1 MATPVVIDAEY
12 DGKHFVPDQNVGL
25 SPGQR
30 VRLVS
35 MPATEPTPT
44 SREERL
50 QRYWQMI
57 ERFRNSPIDV
67 SLTDE
72 QLRREHLYEDE

>member
-1 MATPVVIDAEY
+1 MALPVIIEAEY
-12 DGKHFVPDQNVGL
+12 DGKHFVPEQNLSL

-30 VRLVS
+30 VRLILL
-35 MPATEPTPT
+35 PAADQPLS

-50 QRYWQMI
+50 HRYWQMI
-57 ERFRNSPIDV
+57 ERFRNSPIAV

-72 QLRREHLYEDE
+72 QLRREYLYEDE

>member
-1 MATPVVIDAEY
+1 MATPMVIEAEY
-12 DGKHFVPDQNVGL
+12 DGKHFVPEQAVGL

-30 VRLVS
+30 VRLVLL
-35 MPATEPTPT
+35 PHAEQFPI

-50 QRYWQMI
+50 QRYKQMI
-57 ERFRNSPIDV
+57 ERFRNAPLEV

-72 QLRREHLYEDE
+72 QLRREYLYDE